1 MMNDNRDVDDG
12 DDLSDVDRGE
22 CDDLA
27 LVLLPLLC
35 LVVLEEPERPGVL
48 QLAAYQQGQDQANY
62 L

>member
-1 MMNDNRDVDDG
+1 MNDNSDVDDG
-12 DDLSDVDRGE
+12 DDVDRGE